1 MRLQCS
7 PNAAA
12 LHSRSCVFLKFR
24 KQYIIRGDLIDD
36 GVGIREFALID
47 DGCVALV
54 LSCYG
59 FFGVLLCCFVSFC
72 VVRCC
77 YLLFCCNFKCGWVFI
92 GLVLAI

>member
-59 FFGVLLCCFVSFC
+59 FFWCFALLFRFLLCCAL
-72 VVRCC
+72 
-77 YLLFCCNFKCGWVFI
+77 LLFV
-92 GLVLAI
+92 VLLYL